1 MIPKVEFEVVSG
13 MYCKFLNYIVENNI
27 YISTLKSTPWG
38 FTAICYAKDYSK
50 IAKTARKYQCRTKI
64 KNRKGVYFKIRKLSA
79 HKGVAV
85 GVIMIFIY
93 VYLFSNIIW
102 RIDVIASDKNITED
116 VYSILYANNCYV
128 GAFFSQPDNQ
138 RIIQQI
144 NMEVDN
150 VAYVT
155 SNFYKGILI
164 CKVDATINKLP
175 YLENSTDGDIV
186 ANMDGVIE
194 ELDIYNG
201 FSDIKIGQ
209 SVAKG
214 DILVSATYTDRNGT
228 IQQVMPRAFIKAY
241 GVKEYSAEVNFNK
254 KIYVR
259 TGRYT
264 EDVTYKFAGID
275 FDIKKADLEEFKDY
289 DKERRFEYVNISGFR
304 IPLTK
309 EIVRYY
315 DKTEINITNNEKQAE
330 NTAEKI
336 VETLI
341 KSDEKLL
348 GKEKSEYHCFITEE
362 GVKVICKVYGYFDIT

>member
-194 ELDIYNG
+194 ELEIYNG
-201 FSDIKIGQ
+201 FSNIKIGQ

-214 DILVSATYTDRNGT
+214 DVLVSATYTDRNGI

-241 GVKEYSAEVNFNK
+241 SVKDYCAEVKFDK
-254 KIYVR
+254 TISVR
-259 TGRYT
+259 TGHYT
-264 EDVTYKFAGID
+264 ENVTYKFAGMN
-275 FDIKKADLEEFKDY
+275 FAVKKADLEEFKDY
-289 DKERRFEYVNISGFR
+289 DKERQFEYISISGFR
-304 IPLTK
+304 LPITK
-309 EIVRYY
+309 ETVRYY
-315 DKTEINITNNEKQAE
+315 EKSEITISNNEEQAE
-330 NTAEKI
+330 NAAKKI

-341 KSDEKLL
+341 KSDKKLIS
-348 GKEKSEYHCFITEE
+348 KNKSEYYSLITDE